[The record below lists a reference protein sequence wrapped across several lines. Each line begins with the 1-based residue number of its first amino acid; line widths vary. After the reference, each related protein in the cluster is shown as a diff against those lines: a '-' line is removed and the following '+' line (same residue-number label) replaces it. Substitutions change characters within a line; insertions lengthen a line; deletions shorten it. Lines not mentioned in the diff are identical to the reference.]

1 MAHADILDEREPLR
15 RPLMGSVALHLSIVA
30 LVAGGSLFKRET
42 QNWGA
47 PDAMGGTTMV
57 NPVARI
63 PMPARAGEIN
73 PVAND
78 TDSQVP
84 KAPPETKPA
93 QREPEPE
100 PDAIPING
108 RSIKKASPKTATND
122 RYRPYETPRPNQV
135 FSSTGGALVSPIM
148 GTSGSGTAGLGTGSP
163 LGDRFGAYASLLA
176 QRIAQNWKTQDIDA
190 RIKTAPP
197 VVVNFTLMRDGT
209 IRNIGV
215 KQSSGNPLID
225 RSAERALYSV
235 GKFDPLP
242 AAYERNEAVIEFWFE
257 LKR

>member
-1 MAHADILDEREPLR
+1 MAHADILDERDPMR
-15 RPLMGSVALHLSIVA
+15 RPLLASAALHGALALLLTVGSFIKRTPEHWGDPLST
-30 LVAGGSLFKRET
+30 GGST
-42 QNWGA
+42 V
-47 PDAMGGTTMV
+47 V

-63 PMPARAGEIN
+63 PMPARTGELN

-78 TDSQVP
+78 TESQVP
-84 KAPPETKPA
+84 KAPPEAKPA
-93 QREPEPE
+93 TRAPEPA
-100 PDAIPING
+100 PDAIAIKG
-108 RSIKKASPKTATND
+108 RETKKSSPKTAAND
-122 RYRPYETPRPNQV
+122 RYRPYETPRQNQV
-135 FSSTGGALVSPIM
+135 FSSAGGALVSPIM
-148 GTSGSGTAGLGTGSP
+148 GTTGSGTTGLGTGSP

-176 QRIAQNWKTQDIDA
+176 QRIAQNWRTQDIDP

-225 RSAERALYSV
+225 RSAVRALYDL
-235 GKFDPLP
+235 GKFEPLP
-242 AAYERNEAVIEFWFE
+242 RAYERNEAVIEFWFE